1 MFMSR
6 YCLITGASS
15 GLGRELAIQ
24 YAEQGW
30 QVIAVA
36 RSINAL
42 NELHN
47 QYKNIHAFPLD
58 LTNTELFSAAVVQ
71 LSQQI
76 PALDLV
82 ILNAGSCDY
91 VDVTQLPLDIFDR
104 TMALNFQAQVAAV
117 KLLLPLLQKSADATL
132 AIVSSLAHLFPFTKA
147 QAYGASKAAL
157 SYFADSLRVDLTGS
171 GVGVCLIEPG
181 FVDTPLTQKNDF
193 KMPFLLQ
200 VEDAAGRIRRGLDAQ
215 QQRIRF
221 PKRLVWS
228 LHLLNCLPYS
238 LRCKVAAGMRQS

>member
-1 MFMSR
+1 MSR

-15 GLGRELAIQ
+15 GLGRELSIQ
-24 YAEQGW
+24 YAQAGW
-30 QVIAVA
+30 QVIAIA
-36 RSINAL
+36 RSVNAL
-42 NELHN
+42 NELHQQN
-47 QYKNIHAFPLD
+47 KNIHPFPLD
-58 LTNTELFSAAVVQ
+58 LTDSKSFTAAVDH

-91 VDVTQLPLDIFDR
+91 VDASNLPLDIFDR
-104 TMALNFQAQVAAV
+104 TMALNFQSVVTAV
-117 KLLLPLLQKSADATL
+117 KLLLPLLQKSEHSTL

-157 SYFADSLRVDLTGS
+157 SYFADSMRVDLADS
-171 GVGVCLIEPG
+171 AVRLCLIEPG

-200 VEDAAGRIRRGLDAQ
+200 VKDAAQRIRQGLDAQ

-221 PKRLVWS
+221 PKRLVLS
-228 LHLLNCLPYS
+228 LHLLNLLPYS

>member
-1 MFMSR
+1 MSR

-15 GLGRELAIQ
+15 GLGHELAVQ
-24 YAEQGW
+24 YAQAGW

-36 RSINAL
+36 RSVNAL

-47 QYKNIHAFPLD
+47 QYQNIHALPLD
-58 LTNTELFSAAVVQ
+58 LTDSKAFAAAVAR
-71 LSQQI
+71 LSEQI

-82 ILNAGSCDY
+82 VLNAGSCDY
-91 VDVTQLPLDIFDR
+91 VDATNLPLDIFDR
-104 TMALNFQAQVAAV
+104 TMALNFQAQVTAV
-117 KLLLPLLQKSADATL
+117 KLLLPLVQKSEQGTL
-132 AIVSSLAHLFPFTKA
+132 ALVSSLAHLFPFTKA
-147 QAYGASKAAL
+147 EAYGASKAAL
-157 SYFADSLRVDLTGS
+157 SYFADSLRVDLTDS
-171 GVGVCLIEPG
+171 GVRVCLIEPG

-200 VEDAAGRIRRGLDAQ
+200 VEDAAARIRKGLDSP

-228 LHLLNCLPYS
+228 LHLLNLLPYR
-238 LRCKVAAGMRQS
+238 LRCKVAAGMRQP

>member
-1 MFMSR
+1 MPR

-24 YAEQGW
+24 YADAGW

-36 RSINAL
+36 RSVNAL
-42 NELHN
+42 NELH
-47 QYKNIHAFPLD
+47 QKHKSIHALPLD
-58 LTNTELFSAAVVQ
+58 LTDTQLFSAAVDQ

-91 VDVTQLPLDIFDR
+91 VDATNLPLDIFDR
-104 TMALNFQAQVAAV
+104 TLALNFQAQVAAV
-117 KLLLPLLQKSADATL
+117 KLLLPLLQKSEQGTL
-132 AIVSSLAHLFPFTKA
+132 AVVSSLAHLFPFTKA
-147 QAYGASKAAL
+147 EAYGASKAAL
-157 SYFADSLRVDLTGS
+157 SYFADSLRVDLTDS
-171 GVGVCLIEPG
+171 AVRVCLIEPG

-200 VEDAAGRIRRGLDAQ
+200 VSDAAGRIRKGLDAQ
-215 QQRIRF
+215 QLRIRF
-221 PKRLVWS
+221 PKRLVFS
-228 LHLLNCLPYS
+228 LHLLNLLPYS
-238 LRCKVAAGMRQS
+238 LRCKVAAGMRQP

>member
-1 MFMSR
+1 MSR

-24 YAEQGW
+24 YAKDGW

-36 RSINAL
+36 RSVNAL
-42 NELHN
+42 NQLHQEYN
-47 QYKNIHAFPLD
+47 TIQAFPLD
-58 LTNTELFSAAVVQ
+58 LTNTELFSSAVSR
-71 LSQQI
+71 LAEQI

-91 VDVTQLPLDIFDR
+91 VDATALPLDIFER
-104 TMALNFQAQVAAV
+104 TMVLNFQAQVAAV
-117 KLLLPLLQKSADATL
+117 KLLLPLLQKSEQSSL
-132 AIVSSLAHLFPFTKA
+132 AVVSSLAHLFPFTKA

-157 SYFADSLRVDLTGS
+157 SYFADSLRVDLTGF
-171 GVGVCLIEPG
+171 GIRVCLIEPG

-193 KMPFLLQ
+193 KMPFLLK
-200 VEDAAGRIRRGLDAQ
+200 VDDAATRIRLGLQAQ

-228 LHLLNCLPYS
+228 LHLLNLLPYS
-238 LRCKVAAGMRQS
+238 LRCKVASGMRQS

>member
-1 MFMSR
+1 MSR

-24 YAEQGW
+24 YAKDGW

-36 RSINAL
+36 RSVDAL

-47 QYKNIHAFPLD
+47 QYNSIHAFPLD
-58 LTNTELFSAAVVQ
+58 LTDAGLFSAAVEH
-71 LSQQI
+71 LTQQI

-91 VDVTQLPLDIFDR
+91 VEATNLPLDIFNR
-104 TMALNFQAQVAAV
+104 TMALNFQAQVTAV
-117 KLLLPLLQKSADATL
+117 KLLLPLLQKSEEGTL

-147 QAYGASKAAL
+147 EAYGASKAAL
-157 SYFADSLRVDLTGS
+157 SYFTDSLRVDLTDS
-171 GVGVCLIEPG
+171 GVRVCLIEPG

-200 VEDAAGRIRRGLDAQ
+200 VEDAATRIRQGVKSQ

-221 PKRLVWS
+221 PTRLVWS
-228 LHLLNCLPYS
+228 LHLLNLLPYS
-238 LRCKVAAGMRQS
+238 LRCKVAAGMRHP

>member
-1 MFMSR
+1 MSR

-24 YAEQGW
+24 YAKDGW

-36 RSINAL
+36 RSVNAL
-42 NELHN
+42 NELHQ
-47 QYKNIHAFPLD
+47 QYNTIHAFPLD
-58 LTNTELFSAAVVQ
+58 LINTEVLSSAIEH
-71 LSQQI
+71 LSEQI

-91 VDVTQLPLDIFDR
+91 VDATALPLDIFER

-117 KLLLPLLQKSADATL
+117 KLLLPLLQKSDQGTL

-147 QAYGASKAAL
+147 EAYGASKAAL
-157 SYFADSLRVDLTGS
+157 SYFADSLRVDLTDLGITVS
-171 GVGVCLIEPG
+171 LIEPG

-200 VEDAAGRIRRGLDAQ
+200 VDDAAARIRKGLQAQ

-228 LHLLNCLPYS
+228 LHLLNLLPYS
-238 LRCKVAAGMRQS
+238 VRCKVAAGMRQP

>member
-1 MFMSR
+1 MSR

-24 YAEQGW
+24 YAKDGW

-36 RSINAL
+36 RSVNAL
-42 NELHN
+42 NELHQ
-47 QYKNIHAFPLD
+47 QYNTIHAFPLD
-58 LTNTELFSAAVVQ
+58 LTNTELLSSAIDH
-71 LSQQI
+71 LSEQI

-91 VDVTQLPLDIFDR
+91 VDATALPLDIFER
-104 TMALNFQAQVAAV
+104 TMALNFQAQVATV
-117 KLLLPLLQKSADATL
+117 KLLLPLLQKSDRGTL

-147 QAYGASKAAL
+147 EAYGASKAAL
-157 SYFADSLRVDLTGS
+157 SYFADSLRVDLTDLGITVS
-171 GVGVCLIEPG
+171 LIEPG

-200 VEDAAGRIRRGLDAQ
+200 VDDAAARIRKGLQAQ

-228 LHLLNCLPYS
+228 LHLLNLLPYS
-238 LRCKVAAGMRQS
+238 VRCKVAAGMRQP

>member
-1 MFMSR
+1 MSR

-24 YAEQGW
+24 YAKDGW

-36 RSINAL
+36 RSVNAL
-42 NELHN
+42 NELHQ
-47 QYKNIHAFPLD
+47 QYNTIHAFPLD
-58 LTNTELFSAAVVQ
+58 LTNTELLSSAIDH
-71 LSQQI
+71 LSEQI
-76 PALDLV
+76 PTLDLV

-91 VDVTQLPLDIFDR
+91 VDATALPLDIFER

-117 KLLLPLLQKSADATL
+117 KLLLPLLRKSGQGTL

-147 QAYGASKAAL
+147 EAYGASKAAL
-157 SYFADSLRVDLTGS
+157 SYFADSLRVDLTDLGITVS
-171 GVGVCLIEPG
+171 LIEPG

-200 VEDAAGRIRRGLDAQ
+200 VDDAAARIRKGLQAQ

-228 LHLLNCLPYS
+228 LHLLNLLPYS
-238 LRCKVAAGMRQS
+238 VRCKVAAGMRQP

>member
-1 MFMSR
+1 MSR
-6 YCLITGASS
+6 YCLVTGASS

-24 YAEQGW
+24 YAKAGW
-30 QVIAVA
+30 QVVAVA
-36 RSINAL
+36 RSADAL
-42 NELHN
+42 ADLHR
-47 QYKNIHAFPLD
+47 QHKSIHALPLD
-58 LTNTELFSAAVVQ
+58 LTDNHAFSAAVAK
-71 LSQQI
+71 LSEQI

-91 VDVTQLPLDIFDR
+91 VDATDLPLDIFNR
-104 TMALNFQAQVAAV
+104 TMALNFQAQVTAV
-117 KLLLPLLQKSADATL
+117 KLLLPLLQKSADSTL
-132 AIVSSLAHLFPFTKA
+132 ALVSSLAHLFPFTKA

-157 SYFADSLRVDLTGS
+157 SYFADSLRVDLTDS
-171 GVGVCLIEPG
+171 GVRVCLIEPG

-200 VEDAAGRIRRGLDAQ
+200 VDDAAGRIRHGLDMQ

-228 LHLLNCLPYS
+228 LHLLNLLPYTV
-238 LRCKVAAGMRQS
+238 RCKVAAGMRQS

>member
-1 MFMSR
+1 MSR

-24 YAEQGW
+24 YADQGW

-36 RSINAL
+36 RSVNAL

-47 QYKNIHAFPLD
+47 QHKSIHALPLD
-58 LTNTELFSAAVVQ
+58 LTDTASFAAAVEQ

-91 VDVTQLPLDIFDR
+91 VDAMDLPLDIFDR
-104 TMALNFQAQVAAV
+104 TMALNFQAQVASV
-117 KLLLPLLQKSADATL
+117 KLLLPLLQKSEDATL

-147 QAYGASKAAL
+147 QAYGGSKAAL
-157 SYFADSLRVDLTGS
+157 SYFTDSLRVDLTETA
-171 GVGVCLIEPG
+171 VAVCLIEPG

-200 VEDAAGRIRRGLDAQ
+200 VGDAAARIRRGIDSR

-228 LHLLNCLPYS
+228 LHLLNLLPYG

>member
-1 MFMSR
+1 MSR

-24 YAEQGW
+24 YANQGW
-30 QVIAVA
+30 NVIAVA
-36 RSINAL
+36 RSVHAL

-47 QYKNIHAFPLD
+47 QHKSIRALPLD
-58 LTNTELFSAAVVQ
+58 LTNTELFSAAVEQ

-82 ILNAGSCDY
+82 VLNAGSCDY
-91 VDVTQLPLDIFDR
+91 VDATHLPLDIFDR
-104 TMALNFQAQVAAV
+104 TMVLNFQAQVAAV
-117 KLLLPLLQKSADATL
+117 KLLLPLLQKAENATL

-147 QAYGASKAAL
+147 EAYGASKAAL
-157 SYFADSLRVDLTGS
+157 SYFADSLRVDLTDS
-171 GVGVCLIEPG
+171 GVRVCLIEPG

-200 VEDAAGRIRRGLDAQ
+200 VDDAAGRIRQGLETQ

-228 LHLLNCLPYS
+228 LHLLNLLPYS
-238 LRCKVAAGMRQS
+238 WRCKVAAGMRQS

>member
-1 MFMSR
+1 MSR

-24 YAEQGW
+24 YAKDGW

-36 RSINAL
+36 RSVNAL
-42 NELHN
+42 NELHQQHN
-47 QYKNIHAFPLD
+47 TIHAFPLD
-58 LTNTELFSAAVVQ
+58 LTNSELLSSAIDH
-71 LSQQI
+71 LSEQI
-76 PALDLV
+76 PALDLI

-91 VDVTQLPLDIFDR
+91 VDATALPLDIFER

-117 KLLLPLLQKSADATL
+117 KLLLPLLQKSGQGTL

-147 QAYGASKAAL
+147 EAYGASKAAL
-157 SYFADSLRVDLTGS
+157 SYFADSLRVDLTDLGITVS
-171 GVGVCLIEPG
+171 LIEPG

-200 VEDAAGRIRRGLDAQ
+200 VDDAAARIRKGLQAQ

-228 LHLLNCLPYS
+228 LHLLNLLPYS
-238 LRCKVAAGMRQS
+238 VRCKVAAGMRQP

>member
-1 MFMSR
+1 MSR

-24 YAEQGW
+24 YAHQGW
-30 QVIAVA
+30 QVVAIA
-36 RSINAL
+36 RSAEAL
-42 NELHN
+42 ADLHR
-47 QYKNIHAFPLD
+47 QHQSIHALPLD
-58 LTNTELFSAAVVQ
+58 LTDYQAFSAAVAK
-71 LSQQI
+71 LSEQI

-91 VDVTQLPLDIFDR
+91 VDAMDLPLAVFDR

-117 KLLLPLLQKSADATL
+117 RLLLPLLQKSVHGTL

-157 SYFADSLRVDLTGS
+157 SYFADSLRVDLTDTGLA
-171 GVGVCLIEPG
+171 VCLIEPG

-200 VEDAAGRIRRGLDAQ
+200 VEDAAERIRRGVAAK

-221 PKRLVWS
+221 PKRLVFS
-228 LHLLNCLPYS
+228 LHLLNLLPYA
-238 LRCKVAAGMRQS
+238 LRCKVAAGMRQP

>member
-1 MFMSR
+1 MPR

-24 YAEQGW
+24 YAKAGW

-36 RSINAL
+36 RSVNAL
-42 NELHN
+42 NELH
-47 QYKNIHAFPLD
+47 QEHKSIHAFPLD
-58 LTNTELFSAAVVQ
+58 LTETDLFSAAVEH

-76 PALDLV
+76 PVLDLV

-91 VDVTQLPLDIFDR
+91 VDATNLPLESFDR

-117 KLLLPLLQKSADATL
+117 KLLMPLLQKSTEATL
-132 AIVSSLAHLFPFTKA
+132 AVVSSLAHLFPFTKA
-147 QAYGASKAAL
+147 EAYGASKAAL
-157 SYFADSLRVDLTGS
+157 SYFADSLRVDLTDS
-171 GVGVCLIEPG
+171 GIRVCLIEPG

-193 KMPFLLQ
+193 QMPFLLQ
-200 VEDAAGRIRRGLDAQ
+200 VSDAAGRIRKGLDAQ

-221 PKRLVWS
+221 PKRLVFS
-228 LHLLNCLPYS
+228 LHLLNLLPYS
-238 LRCKVAAGMRQS
+238 LRCKVAAGMRQP

>member
-1 MFMSR
+1 MSR

-24 YAEQGW
+24 YAQAGW
-30 QVIAVA
+30 QVIAIA
-36 RSINAL
+36 RSVEAL
-42 NELHN
+42 NELHR
-47 QYKNIHAFPLD
+47 QHSSIHAFPLD
-58 LTNTELFSAAVVQ
+58 LTKTDLLAAAVEH
-71 LSQQI
+71 LGQQV

-91 VDVTQLPLDIFDR
+91 VEATDLPLDIFER
-104 TMALNFQAQVAAV
+104 TMALNFQAQVAMV
-117 KLLLPLLQKSADATL
+117 KLLLPLLQKSSEGTL
-132 AIVSSLAHLFPFTKA
+132 AIVSSLAHMFPFTKA

-157 SYFADSLRVDLTGS
+157 SYFADSMRVDLTDT
-171 GVGVCLIEPG
+171 GVRVCLIEPG

-200 VEDAAGRIRRGLDAQ
+200 VEDAASRILKGLAAQ

-221 PKRLVWS
+221 PKRLVYS
-228 LHLLNCLPYS
+228 LHLLNLLPYS
-238 LRCKVAAGMRQS
+238 LRCKVAAGMRQP

>member
-1 MFMSR
+1 MSR

-15 GLGRELAIQ
+15 GLGRELAVQ
-24 YAEQGW
+24 YAEIGW

-36 RSINAL
+36 RSVNAL
-42 NELHN
+42 NELHHQHN
-47 QYKNIHAFPLD
+47 NIQALPLD
-58 LTNTELFSAAVVQ
+58 LTNTALFSAAVEQ

-91 VDVTQLPLDIFDR
+91 VDAANLPLDIFER

-117 KLLLPLLQKSADATL
+117 KLLLPLLQKSEQPTL
-132 AIVSSLAHLFPFTKA
+132 AVVSSLAHLFPFTKA

-157 SYFADSLRVDLTGS
+157 SYFTDSLRVDLADTGIRVS
-171 GVGVCLIEPG
+171 LIEPG

-200 VEDAAGRIRRGLDAQ
+200 VEEAASRIRLSLDAG

-228 LHLLNCLPYS
+228 LQLLNLLPYN

>member
-1 MFMSR
+1 MSR

-15 GLGRELAIQ
+15 GLGRELSIQ
-24 YAEQGW
+24 YAQAGW
-30 QVIAVA
+30 QVIAIA
-36 RSINAL
+36 RSVNAL
-42 NELHN
+42 NELHQQN
-47 QYKNIHAFPLD
+47 KNIHPFPLD
-58 LTNTELFSAAVVQ
+58 LTDGKSFAAAVDH

-91 VDVTQLPLDIFDR
+91 VDASNLPLDIFDR
-104 TMALNFQAQVAAV
+104 TMALNFQSVVTAV
-117 KLLLPLLQKSADATL
+117 KLLLPLLQKSEHSTL

-157 SYFADSLRVDLTGS
+157 SYFADSMRVDLADS
-171 GVGVCLIEPG
+171 AVRLCLIEPG

-200 VEDAAGRIRRGLDAQ
+200 VKDAAQRIRQGLDAQ

-221 PKRLVWS
+221 PKRLVFS
-228 LHLLNCLPYS
+228 LHLLNLLPYS

>member
-1 MFMSR
+1 MSR

-24 YAEQGW
+24 YAKDGW

-36 RSINAL
+36 RSVDAL
-42 NELHN
+42 NDLHN
-47 QYKNIHAFPLD
+47 RYNSIHAFPLD
-58 LTNTELFSAAVVQ
+58 LTDTVLFSAAVEH
-71 LSQQI
+71 LTQQI

-91 VDVTQLPLDIFDR
+91 VEATNLPLDIFNR
-104 TMALNFQAQVAAV
+104 TMALNFQAQVTAV
-117 KLLLPLLQKSADATL
+117 KLLLPLLQKSEEGTL

-147 QAYGASKAAL
+147 EAYGASKAAL
-157 SYFADSLRVDLTGS
+157 SYFADSLRVDLTDS
-171 GVGVCLIEPG
+171 GVRVCLIEPG
-181 FVDTPLTQKNDF
+181 FVDTPLTQKNEF
-193 KMPFLLQ
+193 KMPFLLH
-200 VEDAAGRIRRGLDAQ
+200 VEDAATRIRQGVKSQ

-228 LHLLNCLPYS
+228 LHLLNLLPYS
-238 LRCKVAAGMRQS
+238 LRCKVAAGMRHP

>member
-1 MFMSR
+1 MSR

-24 YAEQGW
+24 YAREGW

-36 RSINAL
+36 RSVNAL
-42 NELHN
+42 NELH
-47 QYKNIHAFPLD
+47 QEYSTIHAFPLD
-58 LTNTELFSAAVVQ
+58 LTNTELFISAVNHLAE
-71 LSQQI
+71 QI

-91 VDVTQLPLDIFDR
+91 VDANHLPLDIFER
-104 TMALNFQAQVAAV
+104 TMTLNFQAQVAAV
-117 KLLLPLLQKSADATL
+117 KLLLPLLQKSEQGTV

-157 SYFADSLRVDLTGS
+157 SYFADSLRVDLTDS
-171 GVGVCLIEPG
+171 GIRVCLIEPG

-200 VEDAAGRIRRGLDAQ
+200 VSDAAGRIRKGLDAQ

-221 PKRLVWS
+221 PKRLVFS
-228 LHLLNCLPYS
+228 LHLLNLLPYS
-238 LRCKVAAGMRQS
+238 LRCKVAAGMRQP